1 MDVVSIPQS
10 MWDIVGRLVMGA
22 ICGAAVGFNRERQH
36 KPAGLRTHSLVALG
50 AAVFTILGLM
60 LSAGDASATP
70 RVLQGITAGVGFI
83 GAGVIM
89 RRPEIND
96 VQGLTTAAAIWI
108 VSAVGVA
115 VGAGLWRTSLTA
127 LALTLVVL
135 VVGEAIDRRL
145 HSRTRSEE
153 DLHAID
159 HRDDDP
165 GRQ

>member
-1 MDVVSIPQS
+1 M
-10 MWDIVGRLVMGA
+10 
-22 ICGAAVGFNRERQH
+22 
-36 KPAGLRTHSLVALG
+36 
-50 AAVFTILGLM
+50 FTIVGLM

-159 HRDDDP
+159 HGDDDP

>member
-10 MWDIVGRLVMGA
+10 AWDIVGRLVLA
-22 ICGAAVGFNRERQH
+22 ALCGAAVGFNRERQH

-60 LSAGDASATP
+60 LSAGDASATS

-135 VVGEAIDRRL
+135 VVGETIDRRL
-145 HSRTRSEE
+145 HRRTRSEE
-153 DLHAID
+153 DHHEID
-159 HRDDDP
+159 HSDD
-165 GRQ
+165 GSGL